1 MAYNISEINE
11 IAQKLHL
18 SNLVDSINC
27 AKEGLNNCS
36 EQVTVLVVTTHNIV
50 GKAFL
55 KECVGLSF
63 APTNRLY
70 PCSIEFLSGNDEEY
84 VVETEF
90 GRINIGETAFIK
102 QLSSKESNNL
112 QAKVTKPFLFN
123 KLVRLFFIYV
133 NDLEDFSH
141 NEWIYKFTSADKIYF
156 LLDGLQIFNDKEKMF
171 AEELITPLFSA
182 KRCTYLIGNSKFL
195 SDSECTEIMEYSVSI
210 TEKDSSIML
219 WDADSFKK
227 SVDDTANEGLE
238 LRKMMEPEVTHFLS
252 KKLLREIPKLKE
264 ELTSQNAN
272 LEESV
277 ALLSENSQVIE
288 DSKKRINNKIDSF
301 IKDYAF
307 IQFEKRV
314 NGFNR
319 ALRDSLT
326 NDIQESE
333 NIDVDSKWINKYM
346 EFVWS
351 KFISEQESWLKATI
365 LNEVTDIETLVNS
378 DLNLVIGQMDSKS
391 QKLIKEYVMAK
402 YNVHSYLIGKEG
414 KTDIGELSKVMK
426 IGSLVL
432 TLFAPLAAILTF
444 GGSELVKLVFKN
456 KIEQGKKEHL
466 VVAVEKMSKQMSEQ
480 VLAQAKNQFD
490 TIAGKLKEQTMSVYG
505 NILSELAEVLS
516 SQKRNMSEK
525 ENMLSI
531 IKNIEETYK

>member
-1 MAYNISEINE
+1 M
-11 IAQKLHL
+11 
-18 SNLVDSINC
+18 
-27 AKEGLNNCS
+27 
-36 EQVTVLVVTTHNIV
+36 
-50 GKAFL
+50 
-55 KECVGLSF
+55 
-63 APTNRLY
+63 
-70 PCSIEFLSGNDEEY
+70 
-84 VVETEF
+84 
-90 GRINIGETAFIK
+90 
-102 QLSSKESNNL
+102 

-141 NEWIYKFTSADKIYF
+141 NEWIYKFASADKIYF

-391 QKLIKEYVMAK
+391 QKLIKEYVMTK

-414 KTDIGELSKVMK
+414 KTDIGELSKIMK

>member
-18 SNLVDSINC
+18 SNIVDSINC
-27 AKEGLNNCS
+27 AEEGLNNSS

-63 APTNRLY
+63 ASTNRLY
-70 PCSIEFLSGNDEEY
+70 PCSIEFTSGNDDEY

-90 GRINIGETAFIK
+90 GKINIDETAFIK
-102 QLSSKESNNL
+102 QLSSKKSNNL
-112 QAKVTKPFLFN
+112 QAKVTKPSLFN
-123 KLVRLFFIYV
+123 KLVRLIFIYA

-195 SDSECTEIMEYSVSI
+195 SDSECTEIMEYSISI

-505 NILSELAEVLS
+505 NILSEFAEVLS

>member
-18 SNLVDSINC
+18 SNLVDTINC
-27 AKEGLNNCS
+27 AEEGLNNCS
-36 EQVTVLVVTTHNIV
+36 EQVSVLVVTTHNIV

-63 APTNRLY
+63 ASTNRLY
-70 PCSIEFLSGNDEEY
+70 PCSIELLSGNDEEY
-84 VVETEF
+84 IVETEF
-90 GRINIGETAFIK
+90 GKINIDEAAFIK
-102 QLSSKESNNL
+102 QLSSKGSNNL
-112 QAKVTKPFLFN
+112 QAKVTKPSLFN
-123 KLVRLFFIYV
+123 KHVRLIFIYA
-133 NDLEDFSH
+133 NDFEEFSQ
-141 NEWIYKFTSADKIYF
+141 NEWIYKLTSADKVYL
-156 LLDGLQIFNDKEKMF
+156 LLDGLQIFNDKEKNF
-171 AEELITPLFSA
+171 AEELINPLFST
-182 KRCTYLIGNSKFL
+182 KRCAYLIGNSKFL
-195 SDSECTEIMEYSVSI
+195 SDFECTEIMEYSISI
-210 TEKDSSIML
+210 TEKDSSIMF
-219 WDADSFKK
+219 WDADSFRK
-227 SVDDTANEGLE
+227 SIDDAANEGLE
-238 LRKMMEPEVTHFLS
+238 LRKIMEPEVTHFLS

-264 ELTSQNAN
+264 ELTSQNTN

-277 ALLSENSQVIE
+277 ALLSGNSQVIE
-288 DSKKRINNKIDSF
+288 DSKKRINSKIDSF

-326 NDIQESE
+326 NDIQESK

-351 KFISEQESWLKATI
+351 RFISEQDSWLRSTI
-365 LNEVTDIETLVNS
+365 INEVTDIETLINS
-378 DLNLVIGQMDSKS
+378 DLNLVIGQMDAKS
-391 QKLIKEYVMAK
+391 QKLIKEYVMVK
-402 YNVHSYLIGKEG
+402 YSVHSYLIGKEG

-432 TLFAPLAAILTF
+432 AIFAPLAAILTF
-444 GGSELVKLVFKN
+444 GGSELVRLAFKN
-456 KIEQGKKEHL
+456 KIERGKKEHL
-466 VVAVEKMSKQMSEQ
+466 VVAVEKMSKQMTEQ
-480 VLAQAKNQFD
+480 VLMQAKKQFD
-490 TIAGKLKEQTMSVYG
+490 TVAGKLKEQAMSVYG

-525 ENMLSI
+525 ENMLTI
-531 IKNIEETYK
+531 INNIEETYK